1 MHGKLGGVTGEP
13 WEVPGYVHERV
24 LGTGA
29 SGTVVQATS
38 DSGGAPVAIK
48 YLSCDLLEDLRFR
61 ARFRAEARLLSKLR
75 TPHVARFHEYIENS
89 EGAAIVMDLVN
100 GVSLRKALS
109 QAGAIPPEAALVT
122 LKGSL
127 LGLAAA
133 HASGIVHRDY
143 KPENVLI
150 TREGFSILVDFGIAL
165 PAGGTDKVAGTPA
178 YMAPEQWAGRP
189 AGPASDVYAAT
200 ATFFESI
207 TGAKPYSGATAV
219 ELLVQHTQA
228 PIPEEIVP
236 APLRPLIRRGLAK
249 DPEERPS
256 TAALFVRQL
265 ESIACETYGEDWEE
279 RGRRALAALVVAL
292 FPLLAP
298 SSGGEDSGA
307 TTLATTTVTAP
318 ASSVPARSRTPRKA
332 ALAIGAA
339 AVTVLI
345 GLAGVEKFGF
355 GSVGEEA
362 LSGGASHVSQP
373 PVQAEASAT
382 AASTQPSGTLPVGTQ
397 RPDRTGNSASA
408 STSASA
414 SASASTNGSTAPE
427 GPAPRGTVPTD
438 PSATTSDPTTS
449 PAVSPDST
457 PAALHVDSVAV
468 DSVGCSTTNGIQ
480 ASITVQTNGAADG
493 ILYLAWTHGNTRG
506 PGTPAATDQIVLPRG
521 QRQFTQTFRHVFGSA
536 DAYLYW
542 GVRVSTAPGA
552 ASGDGTQQTVNA
564 DSCDPIR

>member
-1 MHGKLGGVTGEP
+1 MHGKLGGVIGEP

-29 SGTVVQATS
+29 SGTVVRATS
-38 DSGGAPVAIK
+38 DSGGTPVAIK
-48 YLSCDLLEDLRFR
+48 YLSCELLEDLRFR
-61 ARFRAEARLLSKLR
+61 ARFRAEARLLSQLR

-100 GVSLRKALS
+100 GVSLGKALR

-150 TREGFSILVDFGIAL
+150 TRQGFSLLVDFGIAL
-165 PAGGTDKVAGTPA
+165 PVGGTDKVAGTPA

-207 TGAKPYSGATAV
+207 TGAKPYSGSTPI

-228 PIPEEIVP
+228 PIPEEIAP

-256 TAALFVRQL
+256 TAAAFIRHL
-265 ESIACETYGEDWEE
+265 ESIASETYGEDWEE
-279 RGRRALAALVVAL
+279 RGQRALAALVAL
-292 FPLLAP
+292 FLLAP

-307 TTLATTTVTAP
+307 TTPATTTVAAP
-318 ASSVPARSRTPRKA
+318 ASSVRPRSRTPGKA

-345 GLAGVEKFGF
+345 GLAGVEEFGF
-355 GSVGEEA
+355 GSVGEDA
-362 LSGGASHVSQP
+362 PSGDASHVSQP
-373 PVQAEASAT
+373 TVRTEAT
-382 AASTQPSGTLPVGTQ
+382 AASPHPSRTLPVGIQ
-397 RPDRTGNSASA
+397 EPDRTRS
-408 STSASA
+408 SASA
-414 SASASTNGSTAPE
+414 SASASTNGSTASE
-427 GPAPRGTVPTD
+427 GQAPRGTD
-438 PSATTSDPTTS
+438 PSATTSEPTAS
-449 PAVSPDST
+449 PAVSPKST
-457 PAALHVDSVAV
+457 PEALRVDSVAV
-468 DSVGCSTTNGIQ
+468 NSVSCSTTNGIQ

-493 ILYLAWTHGNTRG
+493 ILYLTWTHGNTAG
-506 PGTPAATDQIVLPRG
+506 PGTPAATDEIVLPRG
-521 QRQFTQTFRHVFGSA
+521 QRQIQQTFRHTFGSA

-542 GVRVSTAPGA
+542 GIRVSTAPGA

-564 DSCDPIR
+564 DSCDPIH